1 MAQVSEQGQSAEL
14 TTTVGSDLDVILAH
28 CPGALLVTD
37 ACGRILYS
45 SERTTE
51 LLGHPSGSLNG
62 KAIGDLMLD
71 PYAEAFGQF
80 MERYRSNPAKHSLN
94 PPRRMHA
101 KHASGR
107 AIPVEFNLSIH
118 ESEHSA
124 IRFVAAMREISE
136 LLDIERRLADE
147 QVNSAA
153 TLSQIGEG
161 VVRLNEDGHIIYANA
176 RACDWFHVDDPLGL
190 TLSEAMTLQDE
201 ISGDLMSFDV
211 DGLDGPV
218 SKLALLYPGEHQ
230 RIIEVQLSP
239 FTRTRGGK
247 PYRVVI
253 MHDVT
258 ERETISR
265 RIKWQNE
272 HDPLTGLVNRR
283 QLLRQMERLCL
294 AGGAE
299 HHALLFLDLDQF
311 KLVNDIAG
319 HIAGDEM
326 LRQLAVELQQ
336 HLRARDLVARLG
348 GDEFAVLLANCPLPI
363 AKRIAGDLVR
373 RVQEF
378 RFRYNSDVFQIGA
391 SIGVASLH
399 DNADPATVL
408 SQADQACYLA
418 KDSGR
423 NNFVVYD
430 EIRNDGPSATM
441 GMHRITKALDQDRC
455 LFRLQEIRPLSDAAR
470 SSYWEVLIRM
480 ISRDGE
486 EIMPGAFLPVAE
498 RYSHMHHI
506 DRWVFE
512 NLARQLNPL
521 VKEYGP
527 QSFPHLSINVSA
539 QSLSN
544 RQLCKDIPLLL
555 EKSGLPLNKFCIEIT
570 ETAAIS
576 NIAATRS
583 FLTDLHDRGCQIA
596 IDDFG
601 AGMASFN
608 YLRDLPIDVI
618 KIDGSI
624 VRDIETDALDL
635 KIVQSIQQIAEV
647 MNCRSVAEFVET
659 DGICRQLRDVGVDY
673 VQGYAIGRPILMD
686 DWSRQAIH

>member
-1 MAQVSEQGQSAEL
+1 MRQAD
-14 TTTVGSDLDVILAH
+14 SDLAVILEH

-37 ACGRILYS
+37 AHGSILHAS
-45 SERTTE
+45 RRTSE
-51 LLGHPSGSLNG
+51 LLGHEPGSLSG
-62 KAIGDLMLD
+62 RSIGDLMLA
-71 PYAEAFGQF
+71 PYAQAFEQF
-80 MERYRSNPAKHSLN
+80 MERYRRNPEKHALN

-101 KHASGR
+101 MHASGR

-118 ESEHSA
+118 ESDHSD

-147 QVNSAA
+147 QVNVAA

-161 VVRLNEDGHIIYANA
+161 VVRLDEDGQIIYANA
-176 RACDWFHVDDPLGL
+176 RACDWFHADEPLGREL
-190 TLSEAMTLQDE
+190 TEVIALEDE
-201 ISGDLMSFDV
+201 ITGELMDFGV

-230 RIIEVQLSP
+230 RMIEVQLFP

-258 ERETISR
+258 EREIISR

-283 QLLRQMERLCL
+283 QLLRQMDRVRL
-294 AGGAE
+294 AGDGD

-319 HIAGDEM
+319 HIAGDEL
-326 LRQLAVELQQ
+326 LRQLAVELKQ
-336 HLRARDLVARLG
+336 HLRSRDLVARLG

-363 AKRIAGDLVR
+363 AKRIAGDMIR

-378 RFRYNSDVFQIGA
+378 RYRYNGDVFQIGA
-391 SIGVASLH
+391 SVGVASLDEH
-399 DNADPATVL
+399 EDPATVL
-408 SQADQACYLA
+408 RQADQACYQA
-418 KDSGR
+418 KDLGR
-423 NNFVVYD
+423 NNFVVYSETTD
-430 EIRNDGPSATM
+430 DDPDRTL

-455 LFRLQEIRPLSDAAR
+455 LFRLQEIRPLADAEQQ
-470 SSYWEVLIRM
+470 SYWEVLIRLV
-480 ISRDGE
+480 SSKGE

-512 NLARQLNPL
+512 NLAKQLKPL
-521 VKEYGP
+521 VEEFGP
-527 QSFPHLSINVSA
+527 EGVPDLSINVSA

-544 RQLCKDIPLLL
+544 RQLCKDIPRLL
-555 EKSGLPLNKFCIEIT
+555 ETSGLPLDKFCIEIT

-576 NIAATRS
+576 NIVATRS
-583 FLTDLHDRGCQIA
+583 FLTDLNDRGCRIA

-624 VRDIETDALDL
+624 VRDIETDELDY

-647 MNCRSVAEFVET
+647 MDCRSVAEFVET
-659 DGICRQLRDVGVDY
+659 DGICAQLRNVGVDY
-673 VQGYAIGRPILMD
+673 VQGYAIGRPILMS
-686 DWSRQAIH
+686 DWQSRAIKATDRPPERRSLK